1 MGGAGGDGG
10 RRPTLR
16 AMADPPPPEPSLPPS
31 TPEADLDPLDEAIVH
46 ELQQDGRR
54 SYREIARKLGV
65 PEGTVRFRARRM
77 MSDGVLRVVAIPD
90 PFRLGYRV
98 LAFVLLNVE
107 PGRQRHVIDA
117 LVRLAEVTYVS
128 SLAGRADVYMQ
139 VVCRDHDHLFELL
152 SDRIPSIGGV
162 TAAETFTELRMHKVS
177 YVYPELRDGG

>member
-1 MGGAGGDGG
+1 MPESP
-10 RRPTLR
+10 RP
-16 AMADPPPPEPSLPPS
+16 DPPPPS
-31 TPEADLDPLDEAIVH
+31 TPEADLDPLDQGIVH
-46 ELQQDGRR
+46 ELQEDGRR

-77 MSDGVLRVVAIPD
+77 MSEGLLRVVAIPD

-107 PGRQRHVIDA
+107 PGRQRQVIDA
-117 LVRLAEVTYVS
+117 LVRLSEVTYVS
-128 SLAGRADVYMQ
+128 SLAGRVDVYMQ

-152 SDRIPSIGGV
+152 SDVIPAIGGV

-177 YVYPELRDGG
+177 YVYPELREGG